1 MQLPGLRK
9 RWNEWFSALPT
20 ETTKRYMEAMTV
32 SAIIVAAGRGA
43 RLGGDV
49 PKQYQML
56 SGAPVLKH
64 TILSLLASDRVTEV
78 IVVINPRDAALYEP
92 IADSIPDDRL
102 KPAVLGGDSR
112 SVSVGN
118 GLKAAGGDYVAI
130 HDGARPLVPLDALE
144 RVFDQARKTGAAFL
158 AMPVTDAVWQV
169 TDGRATTA
177 LPRDAIWR
185 AQTPQVFERQA
196 ILAAHTA
203 HDGPADD
210 DVAIAVAAGL
220 DVHPVRGSQR
230 NLKIT
235 FSEDLVLA
243 EQQLGTDMD
252 IRTGNGFDVHKFGP
266 GDHVVLCGLKIPHDH
281 GLVGHSDA
289 DVAMH
294 AVTDAL
300 FGAIAEGD
308 IGQWFP
314 PSDPQWKGAASEIF
328 LRKAVE
334 RVTERGFRINNIDC
348 TLICETPKIGPHST
362 QMRHNLAA
370 ITGLGVEYISVKAT
384 TSEKLGFTGR
394 REGIAAQATVLVSTT

>member
-1 MQLPGLRK
+1 MQVRSLRK
-9 RWNEWFSALPT
+9 QRNERLYALSI
-20 ETTKRYMEAMTV
+20 ETTKRYINPMKV

-43 RLGGDV
+43 RLGGEV
-49 PKQYQML
+49 PKQYRLL
-56 SGAPVLKH
+56 SGSPVLKH
-64 TILSLLASDRVTEV
+64 AILSLLASDDVMEV
-78 IVVINPRDAALYEP
+78 IVVIHPRDAALYAP
-92 IADSIPDDRL
+92 IAASIIDGRL
-102 KPAVLGGDSR
+102 KPAVNGGDSR
-112 SVSVGN
+112 SISVRS
-118 GLKAAGGDYVAI
+118 GLKAASGDYVAI
-130 HDGARPLVPLDALE
+130 HDGARPLVPLDALD
-144 RVFDQARKTGAAFL
+144 RVFDQAHKTGAAFL
-158 AMPVTDAVWQV
+158 ALPVTDAVWQV

-177 LPRDAIWR
+177 LPRDAVWR
-185 AQTPQVFERQA
+185 AQTPQVFERRA
-196 ILAAHTA
+196 IIAAHAA
-203 HDGPADD
+203 HDVPADD

-220 DVHPVRGSQR
+220 DVHTVRGSQR

-235 FSEDLVLA
+235 FAEDLALA

-266 GDHVVLCGLKIPHDH
+266 GDHVVLCGLKIPHDR

-314 PSDPQWKGAASEIF
+314 PSDPQWKGAASEVF

-334 RVTERGFRINNIDC
+334 RVTARGFRINNVDC
-348 TLICETPKIGPHST
+348 TLICEVPKIGPNSRD
-362 QMRHNLAA
+362 MRRNLAA
-370 ITGLGVEYISVKAT
+370 IMGISEDRVAVKAT

-394 REGIAAQATVLVSTT
+394 EEGIAAQANVLICT

>member
-1 MQLPGLRK
+1 MQVRSLRK
-9 RWNEWFSALPT
+9 RRNEWLYALSL
-20 ETTKRYMEAMTV
+20 ETTKRYINPMKV

-43 RLGGDV
+43 RLGGEV
-49 PKQYQML
+49 PKQYQLL
-56 SGAPVLKH
+56 SGSPVLKH

-78 IVVINPRDAALYEP
+78 IVVINPRDAALYAP
-92 IADSIPDDRL
+92 IAGSISDDRL
-102 KPAVLGGDSR
+102 KPAVSGGDSR
-112 SVSVGN
+112 SVSVRS

-130 HDGARPLVPLDALE
+130 HDGARPLVPLDALD

-158 AMPVTDAVWQV
+158 ALPVTDAVWQV

-185 AQTPQVFERQA
+185 AQTPQVFERRA
-196 ILAAHTA
+196 IVAAHAA

-235 FSEDLVLA
+235 FAEDLALA
-243 EQQLGTDMD
+243 EQQLGTNMD

-266 GDHVVLCGLKIPHDH
+266 GDHVVLCGLKIPHDR

-314 PSDPQWKGAASEIF
+314 PSDPQWKGAASEVF

-334 RVTERGFRINNIDC
+334 RVTARGFRISNVDC
-348 TLICETPKIGPHST
+348 TLICEVPKIGPNSRD
-362 QMRHNLAA
+362 MRRNLAA
-370 ITGLGVEYISVKAT
+370 IMGISEDRVAVKAT

-394 REGIAAQATVLVSTT
+394 EEGIAAQANVLICA

>member
-1 MQLPGLRK
+1 
-9 RWNEWFSALPT
+9 
-20 ETTKRYMEAMTV
+20 MTV

-43 RLGGDV
+43 RLGGEV
-49 PKQYQML
+49 PKQYRLL
-56 SGAPVLKH
+56 SGQPVLKH
-64 TILSLLASDRVTEV
+64 TILSLLASDQVSEV
-78 IVVINPRDAALYEP
+78 IVVINSGDAALYQP
-92 IADSIPDDRL
+92 IAGSVADDRL
-102 KPAVLGGDSR
+102 KPAVVGGESR
-112 SVSVGN
+112 SISVRN
-118 GLKAAGGDYVAI
+118 GLKAASGEYVAI
-130 HDGARPLVPLDALE
+130 HDGARPLVPLDALD
-144 RVFDQARKTGAAFL
+144 RVFAQARKTGAAFL
-158 AMPVTDAVWQV
+158 ALPVTDAVWQV
-169 TDGRATTA
+169 TDGRAVTA

-185 AQTPQVFERQA
+185 AQTPQVFERRA
-196 ILAAHTA
+196 ILAAHAA

-235 FSEDLVLA
+235 FAEDMALA

-252 IRTGNGFDVHKFGP
+252 IRTGNGFDVHKFGA
-266 GDHVVLCGLKIPHDH
+266 GDHVVLCGLEIPHDR

-314 PSDPQWKGAASEIF
+314 PSDPQWKGAASEVF

-334 RVTERGFRINNIDC
+334 RVAARGFRISNIDC
-348 TLICETPKIGPHST
+348 TLICEVPKIGPHSEA
-362 QMRHNLAA
+362 MRRNLAA
-370 ITGLGVEYISVKAT
+370 ITGLSVDRVAVKAT

-394 REGIAAQATVLVSTT
+394 KEGIAAQASVLLCGS